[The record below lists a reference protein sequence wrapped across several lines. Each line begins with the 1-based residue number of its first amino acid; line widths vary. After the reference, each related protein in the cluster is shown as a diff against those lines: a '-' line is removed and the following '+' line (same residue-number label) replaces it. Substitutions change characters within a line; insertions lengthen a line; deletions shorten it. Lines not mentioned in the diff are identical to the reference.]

1 MTRLARIFET
11 FAYVFRVDRSRA
23 TLVLFCL
30 VANSIGGGL
39 FSISLKWLV
48 DAALDGNAVRAM
60 AAAVMGG
67 IAQGIYHAAWR
78 VQRNYQDLLSQEVSA
93 AIDRDVLAVT
103 SSIPGI
109 EHFERPDYLNK
120 LSQVVGKGGQIAAST
135 WAITD
140 AVGLVLRLS
149 VAVWLLA
156 ATYPLL
162 VLLPVFAVPSLL
174 ATLKGQQ
181 LQEKVEDAV
190 AEPTRL
196 ANSLHGL
203 FLDPVPAKELRV
215 FGAENELNDRA
226 TDLWEATARR
236 RLRSSIVATAW
247 SVGGWA
253 AFALAFGAATGIVAV
268 RAARGLSTPG
278 DVILVIQLAN
288 QVRGHVAN
296 AVGTLSGVARA
307 FRTMDRRAWLT
318 DYARTAT
325 VGWPASGTP
334 ATVPDVLHDG
344 IRFDNVVF
352 RYPGTD
358 RDVLRGVDLHLP
370 AGSTVA
376 LVGDNGAGKTT
387 LVKLLAGYY
396 PATSGAITVDDIPL
410 DAFDIDQWRRRLSGA
425 FQDFARLELVLRE
438 SVGAGD
444 LFHVDD
450 ADFVLGA
457 LDRGAG
463 ADLLDRW
470 KWGLDT
476 RLGRQHQQGLEPSG
490 GQWQK
495 IAVSR
500 AMMRW
505 PLLLLL
511 DEPTSALDPTTEDAL
526 FRRYHAAAAEAQASG
541 GITVLVSHRF
551 STVRTADLIV
561 VLEDGRVTER
571 GTHAELMA
579 ARGTYARMFT
589 AQAAAYHST

>member
-1 MTRLARIFET
+1 VTRIARIFET
-11 FAYVFRVDRSRA
+11 FAYVFRVDRSRTVA
-23 TLVLFCL
+23 VLVCL
-30 VANSIGGGL
+30 VANSAGGAL
-39 FSISLKWLV
+39 LSVSLKWLV
-48 DAALDGNAVRAM
+48 DAAMDGNATRALV
-60 AAAVMGG
+60 AALMGALG
-67 IAQGIYHAAWR
+67 QGIWHAAWR

-103 SSIPGI
+103 STIPGI

-140 AVGLVLRLS
+140 AVGLVLRLA

-156 ATYPLL
+156 VTHPAL
-162 VLLPVFAVPSLL
+162 VLLPLFAVPSLL

-203 FLDPVPAKELRV
+203 FLDPVSAKELRV
-215 FGAENELNDRA
+215 FGAEDDLNDRA
-226 TDLWEATARR
+226 TELWDATARR
-236 RLRSSIVATAW
+236 RLRSSVVATTW

-253 AFALAFGAATGIVAV
+253 AFALAFGGATAFVAI
-268 RAARGLSTPG
+268 RAARGDGTPG
-278 DVILVIQLAN
+278 DVVLVVQLAN

-307 FRTMDRRAWLT
+307 FRTMDRRAWLS

-325 VGWPASGTP
+325 PASP
-334 ATVPDVLHDG
+334 RVPVPEVLHDG
-344 IRFDNVVF
+344 IRFDSVVF

-396 PATSGAITVDDIPL
+396 SATAGTITIDGTPL
-410 DAFDIDQWRRRLSGA
+410 GDFDIGAWRQRLSGA
-425 FQDFARLELVLRE
+425 FQDFARLELALQE

-444 LFHVDD
+444 LAHLDD
-450 ADFVLGA
+450 GEFVRGA
-457 LDRGAG
+457 LERGAG
-463 ADLLDRW
+463 ADLLERW
-470 KWGLDT
+470 RWGLET
-476 RLGRQHQQGLEPSG
+476 LLGRQHQNGLEPSG

-505 PLLLLL
+505 PLVLLL

-561 VLEDGRVTER
+561 VLEDGRITER
-571 GTHAELMA
+571 GSHTELMA
-579 ARGTYARMFT
+579 AGTTYARMFT
-589 AQAAAYHST
+589 AQAAAYHSS